1 MGRISK
7 TFSELEKQKKK
18 ALIAYIVAGDPDLS
32 CTLKSMHLM
41 VSEGVNIIELG
52 VAFSDPMAEG
62 PSIQR
67 GHERALIEKT
77 SLEDILK
84 LVMCFRETNKNT
96 PVVLMG
102 YMNPFRAMGCKI
114 FSCEASQS
122 GVDGLLIVD
131 MPPEESNEFT
141 KETRK
146 LGIDIIR
153 LVAPT
158 TKESRIKTICSEASG
173 YVYYISLKGTTGAN
187 SIDIK
192 ELEKKVSVVKS
203 LTNLPVVIGFG
214 IKDGK
219 TVTSLRNLADGIVVG
234 STLVDIMGGQ
244 KDRIEKDLSI
254 KIKDLSRS
262 LNEDK

>member
-1 MGRISK
+1 MGRIQQ
-7 TFSELEKQKKK
+7 TFSELKKRNKK
-18 ALIAYIVAGDPDLS
+18 ALVGYIVSGDPDIS
-32 CTLKSMHLM
+32 STLDAMHLM
-41 VSEGVNIIELG
+41 VEGGVHVIELG
-52 VAFSDPMAEG
+52 IAFSDPMAEG

-102 YMNPFRAMGCKI
+102 YTNPFSAMGCKI

-187 SIDIK
+187 SIDTK

-219 TVTSLRNLADGIVVG
+219 TVTSVRNLADGIVVG

-244 KDRIEKDLSI
+244 KDRIEKELSI
-254 KIKDLSRS
+254 KIKHLSRA
-262 LNEDK
+262 LNENK

>member
-1 MGRISK
+1 MGRISE

-18 ALIAYIVAGDPDLS
+18 ALIAYVVAGDPDLS

-41 VSEGVNIIELG
+41 VSEGVDIIELG
-52 VAFSDPMAEG
+52 IAFSDPMAEG
-62 PSIQR
+62 SSIQR
-67 GHERALIEKT
+67 GHERALIKKT
-77 SLEDILK
+77 SLEDTLR
-84 LVMCFRETNKNT
+84 LVMSFRETNKNT

-102 YMNPFRAMGCKI
+102 YTNPFRAMGCKI
-114 FSCEASQS
+114 FSYKALKS

-131 MPPEESNEFT
+131 MPPEESKEFT
-141 KETRK
+141 EETRK

-158 TKESRIKTICSEASG
+158 TKESRIKTICAEASG

-187 SIDIK
+187 FIDTK
-192 ELEKKVSVVKS
+192 ELEKKVSVVQS

-219 TVTSLRNLADGIVVG
+219 TVTSVRNLADGIVVG

-244 KDRIEKDLSI
+244 KDRIEKELSI
-254 KIKDLSRS
+254 KTKDLSQA
-262 LNEDK
+262 LNENK